1 MDKIEKRYLTQKE
14 AEHYTG
20 MGETTLS
27 RIMKGVV
34 IHSAYGSR
42 RFYDKKDIDARIEA
56 LKGSGD
62 ADD

>member
-14 AEHYTG
+14 AEYYTG

-27 RIMKGVV
+27 RIMKGAV
-34 IHSAYGSR
+34 IHSEYGSR

-56 LKGSGD
+56 LKGG
-62 ADD
+62 AD